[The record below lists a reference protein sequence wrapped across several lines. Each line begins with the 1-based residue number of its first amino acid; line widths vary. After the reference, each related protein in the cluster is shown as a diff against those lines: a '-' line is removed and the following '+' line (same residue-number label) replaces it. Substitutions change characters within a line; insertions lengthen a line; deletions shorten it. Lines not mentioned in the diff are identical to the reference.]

1 SCARRRP
8 TGSRAWRKGSRPPGQ
23 GGGRGPGGWARP
35 GGEIG
40 RGRADTPGGRGLGR
54 DLGRNPRRRRGRP
67 RRPSGRHVVRDRE
80 PARARADRDPQ
91 YGGGRHVV
99 SELSRGRDRRRPPH
113 RPWRRESLMPSA
125 APIVTVDGPSGSGK
139 GTISRGLAS
148 RLRWHLLD
156 SGALYRLV
164 ALAAARRGNPGDP
177 EEVAPSARSLDA
189 SFGSVG
195 GAEQVML

>member
-1 SCARRRP
+1 
-8 TGSRAWRKGSRPPGQ
+8 
-23 GGGRGPGGWARP
+23 
-35 GGEIG
+35 
-40 RGRADTPGGRGLGR
+40 
-54 DLGRNPRRRRGRP
+54 
-67 RRPSGRHVVRDRE
+67 
-80 PARARADRDPQ
+80 
-91 YGGGRHVV
+91 
-99 SELSRGRDRRRPPH
+99 
-113 RPWRRESLMPSA
+113 MPSA

-177 EEVAPSARSLDA
+177 EELARIARSMDA

-195 GAEQVML
+195 GAERRCSSGSGTSRGRRASWPTAGTWARSFSRPRTSRCS